1 MRSVRNG
8 TVYLALDDDFL
19 DERVG
24 EGLWYGSCQFSDG
37 AVEEGPSFT
46 DAEDAVSWWKKR
58 GATTI
63 LIRLDFH
70 EYLGAGEGHPF
81 EGSEAMRIF
90 DPEDSRGRP
99 EGARKT
105 IETLRR
111 AEAERDR
118 AEQDANAIAEG
129 ERLSRRRET
138 VGLTVEELAE
148 RVGEPPKWLLDVESG
163 LSTQSVTLSQWIMLV
178 WATRPGWPEEMK
190 KVEPRRIGW
199 VARKGQFLNE
209 AEAMVNRM
217 LGFDV

>member
-1 MRSVRNG
+1 
-8 TVYLALDDDFL
+8 
-19 DERVG
+19 
-24 EGLWYGSCQFSDG
+24 
-37 AVEEGPSFT
+37 
-46 DAEDAVSWWKKR
+46 
-58 GATTI
+58 
-63 LIRLDFH
+63 
-70 EYLGAGEGHPF
+70 
-81 EGSEAMRIF
+81 
-90 DPEDSRGRP
+90 
-99 EGARKT
+99 
-105 IETLRR
+105 LRR

>member
-1 MRSVRNG
+1 MNTFG
-8 TVYLALDDDFL
+8 Q
-19 DERVG
+19 G
-24 EGLWYGSCQFSDG
+24 
-37 AVEEGPSFT
+37 
-46 DAEDAVSWWKKR
+46 R
-58 GATTI
+58 G
-63 LIRLDFH
+63 IRLKVQR
-70 EYLGAGEGHPF
+70 PC
-81 EGSEAMRIF
+81 GSSILKIR
-90 DPEDSRGRP
+90 
-99 EGARKT
+99 ARKT

-178 WATRPGWPEEMK
+178 WATRPGWPDEMK